1 MIISFLLGFWGYLM
15 IANINLGVLEL
26 AKHGNKSALTKYLVV
41 ILTFEFIYCF
51 GSLYFMQYL
60 MIYPKVII
68 IAQYIAIAF
77 LLILGFWALFEK
89 PKDIETARKDIIRR
103 GYWSAIIHPQQ
114 VPFWLFW
121 GIILIENQII
131 NGDIGS
137 LLFFAAFNVL
147 GAFCMLMIYVVYG
160 NKLIS
165 LIKLNLH
172 IIKKIVGIICLVTA
186 LYMTWELF
194 KS

>member
-1 MIISFLLGFWGYLM
+1 
-15 IANINLGVLEL
+15 
-26 AKHGNKSALTKYLVV
+26 
-41 ILTFEFIYCF
+41 
-51 GSLYFMQYL
+51 MQYL

-89 PKDIETARKDIIRR
+89 PKDIETERKNIIRR

-172 IIKKIVGIICLVTA
+172 IIKKMVGIICLVTA

>member
-1 MIISFLLGFWGYLM
+1 
-15 IANINLGVLEL
+15 
-26 AKHGNKSALTKYLVV
+26 
-41 ILTFEFIYCF
+41 
-51 GSLYFMQYL
+51 MQYL
-60 MIYPKVII
+60 MIYPKVIL

-89 PKDIETARKDIIRR
+89 PKDIETERKNIIRR

>member
-1 MIISFLLGFWGYLM
+1 
-15 IANINLGVLEL
+15 
-26 AKHGNKSALTKYLVV
+26 
-41 ILTFEFIYCF
+41 
-51 GSLYFMQYL
+51 MQYL

-89 PKDIETARKDIIRR
+89 PKDIETERKNIIRR

>member
-1 MIISFLLGFWGYLM
+1 
-15 IANINLGVLEL
+15 
-26 AKHGNKSALTKYLVV
+26 
-41 ILTFEFIYCF
+41 
-51 GSLYFMQYL
+51 
-60 MIYPKVII
+60 MIYPKVIL

-89 PKDIETARKDIIRR
+89 PKDIEIERKNIIRR
-103 GYWSAIIHPQQ
+103 GYRSAIIRPQQ

-131 NGDIGS
+131 NGDMGS

-186 LYMTWELF
+186 LYMMWELF
-194 KS
+194 KSS

>member
-1 MIISFLLGFWGYLM
+1 
-15 IANINLGVLEL
+15 
-26 AKHGNKSALTKYLVV
+26 
-41 ILTFEFIYCF
+41 
-51 GSLYFMQYL
+51 MQYL

-89 PKDIETARKDIIRR
+89 PKDIETERKNIIRR

-172 IIKKIVGIICLVTA
+172 IIKKIVGIICLGA
-186 LYMTWELF
+186 ACI
-194 KS
+194 

>member
-15 IANINLGVLEL
+15 VANINLGILEL
-26 AKHGNKSALTKYLVV
+26 AKHGSKTALARYFAV

-60 MIYPKVII
+60 MIYPKVILV
-68 IAQYIAIAF
+68 AQYIAIAF

-89 PKDIETARKDIIRR
+89 PKDIETERKNIIRR

-121 GIILIENQII
+121 GIILIENKII

-147 GAFCMLMIYVVYG
+147 GAFCILMIYVVYG

-186 LYMTWELF
+186 LYMIWELF